1 MEIRRN
7 NMSEILSFIFGGM
20 VGFIIMFFVYKNNS
34 KKIELV
40 NEEYQQLKEKLKK

>member
-1 MEIRRN
+1 
-7 NMSEILSFIFGGM
+7 MSEILSFIFGGM